1 MAIPD
6 LGRSTRPASSGVELR
21 PEPGSFRDPANRV
34 FHAGDDVLRAL
45 DETAAQHWR
54 ALAGSTFFPPLLAAG
69 KVCGTEEL
77 PAGAQMPPSAAPLG
91 TADPTGTGHPAWA
104 AVLRHERI
112 PFVSH
117 PYEWSFAMLRDAALL
132 HLEILRAALPAGFTT
147 KDGSAYNLQWRG
159 VEPVFIDVGSFAPL
173 RDGEPWAGYR
183 QFCQTLLYPLMLGA
197 HLGMDFR
204 PWLRARIDGIEPE
217 QMVPLFRGVRRLLP
231 GVPTHVHLHGSV
243 QRRSADTS
251 TADVRAQLRAAGY
264 TRELALATVR
274 GIEKLVRR
282 LDHRPTATH
291 WVDYQRT
298 CGYSGDDRAGKE
310 RFVAAALTCAAR
322 PRLVLDLGA
331 NDGRYAR
338 LAARH
343 ADYVVAVEQ
352 DPAVLDRLYR
362 TLRDEG
368 ERRILPLVMDLADP
382 SPGGGW
388 RGVERASFA
397 ARAEA
402 DTVLALALVHH
413 LAIGRN
419 VPLPEVVACL
429 AGYAARGGRLVVEFV
444 HPDDPM
450 AARLLA
456 NKPDGLF
463 PDYRRDAFEALLAAH
478 GTVEDRLELPSGTR
492 TLYRVALGG

>member
-1 MAIPD
+1 MTVSPTD
-6 LGRSTRPASSGVELR
+6 LR

-34 FHAGDDVLRAL
+34 FHAGDDVLRGL
-45 DETAAQHWR
+45 DVTAAAQWR
-54 ALAGSTFFPPLLAAG
+54 TLAASEFFPPLLAAG

-77 PAGAQMPPSAAPLG
+77 TGRPVPAP
-91 TADPTGTGHPAWA
+91 WA

-159 VEPVFIDVGSFAPL
+159 TAPVFIDVGSFTPL

-183 QFCQTLLYPLMLGA
+183 QFCQTMLYPLLLGA
-197 HLGMDFR
+197 HLGVDFQ
-204 PWLRARIDGIEPE
+204 PFLRARVEGVEPD
-217 QMVPLFRGVRRLLP
+217 QMRRLLGGVRRFRP
-231 GVPTHVHLHGSV
+231 GVLTHVHLHDAA
-243 QRRSADTS
+243 QRRNAAAS
-251 TADVRAQLRAAGY
+251 TAEVRAQLRAAGY
-264 TRELALATVR
+264 TRELALAGVR

-282 LDHRPTATH
+282 LDHRPGGSH

-298 CGYSGDDRAGKE
+298 CGYTSDDRAVKE
-310 RFVAAALTCAAR
+310 RVVTAALTDRR

-343 ADYVVAVEQ
+343 ADHVVAVEQ
-352 DPAVLDRLYR
+352 DPAVVDQLYR
-362 TLRDEG
+362 ALRAEG
-368 ERRILPLVMDLADP
+368 DRRVLPLVMDLADP

-397 ARAEA
+397 DRCRA
-402 DTVLALALVHH
+402 DLVLALAVVHH

-419 VPLPEVVACL
+419 VPLPEVLDLLTGL
-429 AGYAARGGRLVVEFV
+429 AAPGGRLVVEFV
-444 HPDDPM
+444 HPEDPM
-450 AARLLA
+450 ARRLLA

-463 PDYRRDAFEALLAAH
+463 PDYRREEFERLLTAR
-478 GTVEDRLELPSGTR
+478 GRVEERTELPCGTR

>member
-1 MAIPD
+1 MAIPH
-6 LGRSTRPASSGVELR
+6 LGRSPRPAPLDADLR
-21 PEPGSFRDPANRV
+21 VEPGSFRDPANRV

-45 DETAAQHWR
+45 DETAAAHWR
-54 ALAGSTFFPPLLAAG
+54 ALAGSAFFPPLLAAG

-77 PAGAQMPPSAAPLG
+77 PAGSAPA
-91 TADPTGTGHPAWA
+91 AWA

-132 HLEILRAALPAGFTT
+132 HLEILRVALPAGFTT

-159 VEPVFIDVGSFAPL
+159 TEPVFIDVGSFAPL
-173 RDGEPWAGYR
+173 REGEPWAGYR
-183 QFCQTLLYPLMLGA
+183 QFCQTLLYPLLLGA
-197 HLGMDFR
+197 HLGLDFQ
-204 PWLRARIDGIEPE
+204 PWLRARVDGIEPD
-217 QMVPLFRGVRRLLP
+217 QMGRLFRGVRRLLP
-231 GVPTHVHLHGSV
+231 GVLTHVHLHGSV
-243 QRRSADTS
+243 QRRNAGTS

-274 GIEKLVRR
+274 GMERLVRR
-282 LDHRPTATH
+282 LDHQPAASH

-310 RFVAAALTCAAR
+310 RFVTDALTGAGR
-322 PRLVLDLGA
+322 RRLVLDLGA
-331 NDGRYAR
+331 NDGRYSR

-343 ADYVVAVEQ
+343 AEYVVAVEQ
-352 DPAVLDRLYR
+352 DPAVVDRLYR
-362 TLRDEG
+362 ALQGEG
-368 ERRILPLVMDLADP
+368 ERRVLPLVMDLADP

-388 RGVERASFA
+388 RGIERASFA
-397 ARAEA
+397 ARAGA
-402 DTVLALALVHH
+402 DVVLALALVHH

-419 VPLPEVVACL
+419 VPLPEVVSCL
-429 AGYAARGGRLVVEFV
+429 AGLAAPGGRLVVEFV

-450 AARLLA
+450 AGRLLA
-456 NKPDGLF
+456 NKPEGIF

-478 GTVEDRLELPSGTR
+478 GAVEDRLELPSGTR